1 MSASVILI
9 VVDNPAH
16 RVLLNRY
23 LKNTRHHLVYASDG
37 EDGFDRLG
45 EVKPNLILVHMNVA
59 RLDGTILCQLIRQ
72 HPRASDIPIIL
83 VAEEFDSVEQAEE
96 RAASVGADAGLKMPF
111 DRETLLNC
119 MMPLIAFGRPEKP
132 KVIRPKTPLPPI
144 TETQEELE
152 PGVLI
157 KSLPDV
163 PQTAEELPSVL
174 QAPTLNAEENAER
187 SGGTAGLLAGV
198 ESLQLRSEEVG
209 SEVGPEFKDTTDSTE
224 SFQKLGSKFSEDRD
238 LDTVVSF
245 KNPFYEEPAKRAS
258 VEPVEPEPAKA
269 WSAPK
274 VDASPPPKDFEE
286 DSPSTDPLDSVDL
299 APPTPPIET
308 PTVEKAPA
316 EKLTVEK
323 PPVEKPPESKS
334 RPDPLQEP
342 KITETG
348 QHPRPSK
355 SHIIEELPREPTP
368 SAIDEAEVKASGRSR
383 RGLDESQLGKRL
395 TKRVRTIY
403 KLLDEV
409 DYYQLLGLSSG
420 CSMDELKKAHFSLSL
435 EFHPD
440 RFFLIRSGDLK
451 EKIYVIYRR
460 LNEAYRVL
468 SEEALRKAYD
478 QQLESASGGVQ
489 RIEPIPAPEAPNR
502 FKVSSKNADAER
514 FIVLAE
520 HAFEEGDL
528 HGARM
533 HLQIA
538 LAYEKSNRALRRA
551 LNDVAK
557 QTGPA
562 PL

>member
-83 VAEEFDSVEQAEE
+83 VAEEFDSIEQAEE
-96 RAASVGADAGLKMPF
+96 RASSVGADAGLKMPF
-111 DRETLLNC
+111 ERETLLNC

-132 KVIRPKTPLPPI
+132 KVEVSRKTPLPPI

-152 PGVLI
+152 PGVLV

-163 PQTAEELPSVL
+163 PQTAEEVLNVL
-174 QAPTLNAEENAER
+174 QAPTMSAEENAER

-209 SEVGPEFKDTTDSTE
+209 PEFKDTTDSTE
-224 SFQKLGSKFSEDRD
+224 SFQKLGSKFSEERD

-258 VEPVEPEPAKA
+258 VEPLEPEPAKA

-299 APPTPPIET
+299 APPTPPLEA
-308 PTVEKAPA
+308 PTI
-316 EKLTVEK
+316 
-323 PPVEKPPESKS
+323 EKPPESES

-368 SAIDEAEVKASGRSR
+368 SAIDEADVKASGRSR

-409 DYYQLLGLSSG
+409 DYYQLLGLSPG

-468 SEEALRKAYD
+468 SEEPLRKAYD
-478 QQLESASGGVQ
+478 QQLESTSGGVQ